1 MDDPNLMPLDILEY
15 TVARNPYIVANQI
28 PSDKQLHF
36 LRLLNRYAMIG
47 GSGGGGKSSA
57 LLMAAL
63 QFCHGKEFKGYS
75 ALIVRRN
82 LTDLKMRG
90 GLMDRAL
97 EWLKPFLKQRGKP
110 GLVVWNGND
119 YKLTFPNGSVIQF
132 GYCDNE
138 GDEKRYHGAEYQ
150 LVALDE
156 ACQFSERQIL
166 FFMSERLRR
175 SRGVYVPLR
184 FRAGTTPGGPGHEF
198 MKKAFVDEDTRSPN
212 YAFIPAGVRDNPGLD
227 AKEYTESLEVLKRSD
242 PLRYKQ
248 MLLGDW
254 NAIEGGR
261 FKKEWFGR
269 WRRDPHLRDT
279 VVLETPAGAEV
290 ERFRPE
296 QCQPFVTVDPSASA
310 SSRADY
316 FCASVFCVTPKANVV
331 WLACRR
337 ERLEIPEQ
345 VAACKGIYRR
355 YRPQFV
361 AVERVL
367 NQTALFQTLQRCTDP
382 VMVVRPINPMGQDK
396 LARAAGAIALAASGR
411 VFVPDRPGPEFP
423 LDDVLAE
430 LISFTGE
437 GKKGTHDDI
446 VDTLSSATNLLS
458 FVRPG
463 WTGANSRPPFRH
475 ESRMGADY

>member
-1 MDDPNLMPLDILEY
+1 MSTDQNLMPLDILQY
-15 TVARNPYIVANQI
+15 TIARNPYIVQNQI
-28 PSDKQLHF
+28 PSDKQLRF
-36 LRLLNRYAMIG
+36 LALLNRYAMIG

-97 EWLKPFLKQRGKP
+97 EWLAPWLKKRGKV
-110 GLVVWNGND
+110 GTVAWNGND

-138 GDEKRYHGAEYQ
+138 GDEKRYHGSEFQ
-150 LVALDE
+150 FVGLDE
-156 ACQFSERQIL
+156 ACQFSERQVT

-175 SRGVYVPLR
+175 SVGIYVPLR
-184 FRAGTTPGGPGHEF
+184 FRAGTTPGGPSHDF
-198 MKKAFVDEDTRSPN
+198 FKKAFVDEETRTPG
-212 YAFIPAGVRDNPGLD
+212 YAFIPAGVKDNPGLS
-227 AKEYTESLEVLKRSD
+227 AKEYTESLDVLRTTD

-261 FKKEWFGR
+261 FKKDWFGR
-269 WRRDPHLRDT
+269 WRNDPVLKDT
-279 VVLETPAGAEV
+279 LILETSAGAEI
-290 ERFRPE
+290 ERFRPD
-296 QCQPFVTVDPSASA
+296 QCQPFITVDPSASA
-310 SSRADY
+310 SARADN
-316 FCASVFCVTPKANVV
+316 FCAGVFAVTPKANVV

-337 ERLEIPEQ
+337 EKLEIPDQ
-345 VAACKGIYRR
+345 VQACKALYRA
-355 YRPQFV
+355 YRPQFI
-361 AVERVL
+361 AVERVM
-367 NQTALFQTLQRCTDP
+367 NQTAVAQTLQRSTDP
-382 VMVVRPINPMGQDK
+382 VMVVKPVSPRGQDK

-411 VFVPDRPGPEFP
+411 IFLPEKPSAEFP
-423 LDDVLAE
+423 LDDVLTE

-437 GKKGTHDDI
+437 GKKGTHDDCAD
-446 VDTLSSATNLLS
+446 VLSYCCELLT

-463 WTGANSRPPFRH
+463 WSGANVRAPFRH
-475 ESRMGADY
+475 TSKLTY